1 MNQSKENRKLILSG
15 ALIVIFSIS
24 ANCQENNGTASA
36 LQSDS
41 LSLKSL
47 IAEVI
52 STHPTVKAAGEA
64 LKNADARIGLARTG
78 YYPVIDAGANFSN
91 IGPVM
96 KITIP
101 DLGTFQLY
109 PANNYSAAVNYRQV
123 IYDFGRTRTNVDVE
137 NEGRIIVEKTLDQ
150 VKQQMALATI
160 NNFYTLVYLQHA
172 IKIKDEQL
180 STLREHLNYIETL
193 KSTGSA
199 TDYQVLS
206 TKVRISTAESQK
218 SDLIAALAI
227 QQAYLCS
234 LTGKSDWIPVVK
246 EELDV
251 PAPIAEGD
259 SLLNYAYNNRDEM
272 AINREKVVLAELKYK
287 LVKTLDRPIINFV
300 ASGGAKNG
308 YLPQLG
314 QLKANYAAGVG
325 ISVPIFDGRK
335 TKYNLLQAKSAIN
348 SLNFEDEGN
357 RRRITSDITEAQE
370 YILSAIQKEQQFKLQ
385 LDQAR
390 EAYSLAETSFRS
402 GAITN
407 LELLD
412 ANTAVSESRLMLLK
426 SRIDYAV
433 SIYRLKT
440 ALGERL
446 Y

>member
-1 MNQSKENRKLILSG
+1 M
-15 ALIVIFSIS
+15 
-24 ANCQENNGTASA
+24 
-36 LQSDS
+36 
-41 LSLKSL
+41 
-47 IAEVI
+47 
-52 STHPTVKAAGEA
+52 
-64 LKNADARIGLARTG
+64 
-78 YYPVIDAGANFSN
+78 
-91 IGPVM
+91 
-96 KITIP
+96 
-101 DLGTFQLY
+101 GTFQLY
-109 PANNYSAAVNYRQV
+109 PENNYSAAVNYRQV
-123 IYDFGRTRTNVDVE
+123 IYDFGRTRTNIDIE

-160 NNFYTLVYLQHA
+160 NNFYTLAYLQHA
-172 IKIKDEQL
+172 IKIQDEQL
-180 STLREHLNYIETL
+180 STLQEHLNYIETL

-246 EELDV
+246 EELDT
-251 PAPIAEGD
+251 PAPIATGD
-259 SLLNYAYNNRDEM
+259 SLLNFAYNNRDEM
-272 AINREKVVLAELKYK
+272 AINREKAVLAELKYK
-287 LVKTLDRPIINFV
+287 LIKTLDKPIINFV

-308 YLPQLG
+308 YLPDLN

-357 RRRITSDITEAQE
+357 RRRITSDITEAKE
-370 YILSAIQKEQQFKLQ
+370 YAFSAMQKEQQFKLQ
-385 LDQAR
+385 LDQAQ
-390 EAYSLAETSFRS
+390 EAYSLAEISFRS
-402 GAITN
+402 GTITN

-426 SRIDYAV
+426 ARIDYAV

>member
-1 MNQSKENRKLILSG
+1 
-15 ALIVIFSIS
+15 
-24 ANCQENNGTASA
+24 
-36 LQSDS
+36 
-41 LSLKSL
+41 
-47 IAEVI
+47 
-52 STHPTVKAAGEA
+52 
-64 LKNADARIGLARTG
+64 
-78 YYPVIDAGANFSN
+78 
-91 IGPVM
+91 
-96 KITIP
+96 
-101 DLGTFQLY
+101 
-109 PANNYSAAVNYRQV
+109 
-123 IYDFGRTRTNVDVE
+123 
-137 NEGRIIVEKTLDQ
+137 
-150 VKQQMALATI
+150 
-160 NNFYTLVYLQHA
+160 
-172 IKIKDEQL
+172 
-180 STLREHLNYIETL
+180 
-193 KSTGSA
+193 
-199 TDYQVLS
+199 
-206 TKVRISTAESQK
+206 
-218 SDLIAALAI
+218 

-272 AINREKVVLAELKYK
+272 AINREKVALAELKYK